1 MDAKNPSITSP
12 SITRPSIT
20 SRRRFLAGLGAAGA
34 AAAAAGT
41 VRAFGAET
49 PPAGYGAG
57 TSAATPVAAA
67 AGAPLPDWFP
77 RQDPV
82 LVQQVVGAAHRD
94 LAEVTRLVERRPEL
108 AKSQWDWGYGDWE
121 SPLDAASH
129 TGQREI
135 ALFVIRHGA
144 RPTIFSAAMLGQL
157 EVVRQFVL
165 ASPGIQGT
173 PGPHGIP
180 LLAHAKAGGEPAAAV
195 VEYLVSVG
203 GADGPS
209 RQQLAETEHGRYL
222 GVYRYGEGA
231 GDVFEVTPVM
241 KGIGI
246 ARHGG
251 SARGLVPLGNHEFH
265 PAGAP
270 SVRVRFEVTGEL
282 ATAVAIYQPELVVRA
297 DRATRVEAPSPATQR

>member
-1 MDAKNPSITSP
+1 MDAKSPSITS
-12 SITRPSIT
+12 PSIT

-34 AAAAAGT
+34 AAAAVGT
-41 VRAFGAET
+41 VRTFGAES

-57 TSAATPVAAA
+57 PSAAATPGA
-67 AGAPLPDWFP
+67 AGAAVGAGPLPDWFP
-77 RQDPV
+77 RQDPA

-94 LAEVTRLVERRPEL
+94 LAEVTRLVELRPEL

-135 ALFVIRHGA
+135 ALFVLRHGA

-180 LLAHAKAGGEPAAAV
+180 LLAHAKVGGEPAAAV

-203 GADGPS
+203 GADGPP
-209 RQQLAETEHGRYL
+209 RQQLAETEHRRYL
-222 GVYRYGEGA
+222 GVYRFGSGA

-251 SARGLVPLGNHEFH
+251 FARGLLPLGNHEFH

-270 SVRVRFEVTGEL
+270 SVHVRFEVGGEL

-297 DRATRVEAPSPATQR
+297 QRGAG

>member
-1 MDAKNPSITSP
+1 MDATS
-12 SITRPSIT
+12 PSIT
-20 SRRRFLAGLGAAGA
+20 SRRRFLAGLGAASATA
-34 AAAAAGT
+34 AVTGT
-41 VRAFGAET
+41 VRAFGAENR
-49 PPAGYGAG
+49 PAGYAAR
-57 TSAATPVAAA
+57 TSTTAAPDAAA
-67 AGAPLPDWFP
+67 AVPLPDWFP
-77 RQDPV
+77 RQDPA

-94 LAEVTRLVERRPEL
+94 LAEVTRLVEQRPEL
-108 AKSQWDWGYGDWE
+108 AKSQWDWGFGDWE

-165 ASPGIQGT
+165 VSPGIQGT

-180 LLAHAKAGGEPAAAV
+180 LLAHAKAGGAPAAAV

-203 GADGPS
+203 GADGGP
-209 RQQLAETEHGRYL
+209 RQALAAAEHRRYL
-222 GVYRYGEGA
+222 GVYRYGRGE
-231 GDVFEVTPVM
+231 GDVFEVAPSM
-241 KGIGI
+241 NGLGI
-246 ARHGG
+246 AHRGG
-251 SARGLVPLGNHEFH
+251 SARRLVPLGNHEFH

-270 SVRVRFEVTGEL
+270 SVRVRFELGGEL

-297 DRATRVEAPSPATQR
+297 ARAPGETTPAAER

>member
-1 MDAKNPSITSP
+1 MDAKS
-12 SITRPSIT
+12 PSIT

-34 AAAAAGT
+34 AAAAVGT
-41 VRAFGAET
+41 VRAFGAENR
-49 PPAGYGAG
+49 PAGYGAG
-57 TSAATPVAAA
+57 KSTTGAPDAAT

-77 RQDPV
+77 RQDPA

-195 VEYLVSVG
+195 VDYLVSVG
-203 GADGPS
+203 GADGPP
-209 RQQLAETEHGRYL
+209 RQQLAEAEHRRYL
-222 GVYRYGEGA
+222 GAYRFGSGA
-231 GDVFEVTPVM
+231 GDVFEVTPLM
-241 KGIGI
+241 KGLGI
-246 ARHGG
+246 ARRGG
-251 SARGLVPLGNHEFH
+251 QARGLVPLGNHEFH

-270 SVRVRFEVTGEL
+270 SVRVRFEAAGEL
-282 ATAVAIYQPELVVRA
+282 ATSVAIYQPELVVRA
-297 DRATRVEAPSPATQR
+297 TRVAAEATSPAARR